1 MLVKQAKL
9 KSDLIVKFIT
19 LHYFSFIQV
28 CNKQLLDG
36 VFVIYRIIKVEVMV
50 ISRSRRVSLIISGYK
65 KKTESSRGRGIEQ
78 VREARKREMKPF
90 PFRK

>member
-1 MLVKQAKL
+1 MQANQKF
-9 KSDLIVKFIT
+9 DLIVKLIT

-50 ISRSRRVSLIISGYK
+50 FS
-65 KKTESSRGRGIEQ
+65 
-78 VREARKREMKPF
+78 
-90 PFRK
+90 